1 MLTDYKAP
9 NMKQHSTE
17 TVALL
22 GTDIRTTHIL
32 SSSRTTHVLS
42 SIEAKPPLHMYTCT
56 PNHTASAAHGPFSF
70 TKPHKSSNGTT
81 QCEYAGTALKE
92 PKHMGRSC

>member
-1 MLTDYKAP
+1 MLSDYKAT
-9 NMKQHSTE
+9 NMKQHSTD
-17 TVALL
+17 TAALL
-22 GTDIRTTHIL
+22 GTDRSTTHAL
-32 SSSRTTHVLS
+32 SST
-42 SIEAKPPLHMYTCT
+42 EAKPPLHMYTCT